1 MRTSCLPATA
11 VDALPEAERNAL
23 LRRADWRF
31 LLPDP
36 QPRRAL
42 CLARGGLARAVSHIS
57 DISDTAEEIAGHA
70 EEAPG
75 WDLAV
80 LSAPSETELR
90 QAWEGLRPGGT
101 LYVERPAARA
111 RRMLR
116 QLAADADRA
125 LAFYWPWP
133 WLSRARLWLPLEV
146 PEARAHLLESL
157 HLLTGTVP
165 PPGAARR
172 AASALLRQAGTL
184 HLRRGPRFPVC
195 AVTIKSGGPLPED
208 GWPLLLCGGPRSTSK
223 VVALYFSPGDSRPR
237 LAVKMSRTP
246 ESAATLAT
254 EARVLADLDGRSGLP
269 PGIPRPVFVRS
280 VPGSLRVGETPVV
293 GSPFHRRI
301 DRRSYRELALRGTAW
316 LADLAGRSAAEPPER
331 WWGRLV
337 EPVLADFARNFGVS
351 DVVDGEGLRR
361 TRQALERIGPLPL
374 VCEHR
379 DFGPWNLVLPAD
391 GGLGVLDWEGAEP
404 RGLPGLD
411 LLYFHAY
418 CSFFLDDALRT
429 GRFRASYRR
438 LLDPGTLQGG
448 VLGEAL
454 ALYAERTGVSAEA
467 LDALRLLVWPL
478 HARSEH
484 RRLMADAEG
493 RPDPALLRRSL
504 FVELWTEELQR

>member
-1 MRTSCLPATA
+1 MRTSSLPATA

-42 CLARGGLARAVSHIS
+42 CLARGSLARAVRQM
-57 DISDTAEEIAGHA
+57 AGETIEDA
-70 EEAPG
+70 GDRAAD

-80 LSAPSETELR
+80 LSAPSATALR
-90 QAWEGLRPGGT
+90 QAWEGLRPGGA
-101 LYVERPAARA
+101 LYVERPGAEA
-111 RRMLR
+111 RRTLR
-116 QLAADADRA
+116 RLAAGFDRN

-133 WLSRARLWLPLEV
+133 WFSRARLWLPLGDR
-146 PEARAHLLESL
+146 EARSHLLAYR
-157 HLLTGTVP
+157 HLLAGTVP

-172 AASALLRQAGTL
+172 TASALLREAGTL
-184 HLRRGPRFPVC
+184 HLRLGLRLPLC
-195 AVTIKSGGPLPED
+195 AVVIQPDGPAPEG

-223 VVALYFSPGDSRPR
+223 VVALFFTPGDSRPR
-237 LAVKMSRTP
+237 LAVKMSRTL
-246 ESAATLAT
+246 ESAASLAV
-254 EARVLADLDGRSGLP
+254 EARVLTALDGRSDLP
-269 PGIPRPVFVRS
+269 PGIPRPVFVREA
-280 VPGSLRVGETPVV
+280 PGTIQIGETPVV
-293 GSPFHRRI
+293 GHPLHRLI
-301 DRRSYRELALRGTAW
+301 DRRSYRELALRGTEW
-316 LADLAGRSAAEPPER
+316 LADLAGRSEAEPPER
-331 WWGRLV
+331 WWERLV
-337 EPVLADFARNFGVS
+337 EPVLADFAHGFG
-351 DVVDGEGLRR
+351 DTVDGEGLRR

-411 LLYFHAY
+411 LLYFHAW
-418 CSFFLDDALRT
+418 CSFFLDGALRT
-429 GRFRASYRR
+429 GRFRESYRT
-438 LLDPGTLQGG
+438 LLDPGTLQGS
-448 VLGEAL
+448 VLREAL
-454 ALYAERTGVSAEA
+454 ALYAGRTGVSTEA

-484 RRLMADAEG
+484 RRLTADAAG

-504 FVELWTEELQR
+504 FVGLWTEELGR

>member
-11 VDALPEAERNAL
+11 VEALPEAERNAL

-42 CLARGGLARAVSHIS
+42 CLARGGLARAVSHL
-57 DISDTAEEIAGHA
+57 AEEITGNAA
-70 EEAPG
+70 DAPG

-90 QAWEGLRPGGT
+90 QAWEGLRPGGA
-101 LYVERPAARA
+101 LYVERPAAIA
-111 RRMLR
+111 RQRLQQRLR
-116 QLAADADRA
+116 RLAADADREP
-125 LAFYWPWP
+125 AFYWPWP
-133 WLSRARLWLPLEV
+133 WPTRARLWLPLGV
-146 PEARAHLLESL
+146 PEARAHLLENL

-165 PPGAARR
+165 PPGAVRR

-184 HLRRGPRFPVC
+184 LLRRGPRFPLC
-195 AVTIKSGGPLPED
+195 AVAVKAGGPLPED

-223 VVALYFSPGDSRPR
+223 VVALYFTPGDCRPR
-237 LAVKMSRTP
+237 LAVKMPRTP

-280 VPGSLRVGETPVV
+280 VPGALRIGETPVV
-293 GSPFHRRI
+293 GRPFHRQI

-316 LADLAGRSAAEPPER
+316 LADLAGCSAAEPPER

-337 EPVLADFARNFGVS
+337 EPVLADFAHGFGS
-351 DVVDGEGLRR
+351 VVDGESLRR

-379 DFGPWNLVLPAD
+379 DFGPWNLVLPAE

-411 LLYFHAY
+411 LLYFHAW
-418 CSFFLDDALRT
+418 CSFFLDGALRT
-429 GRFRASYRR
+429 RRFRASYRR
-438 LLDPGTLQGG
+438 LLDAGTLQGG

-454 ALYAERTGVSAEA
+454 ALYAERTGVSAET
-467 LDALRLLVWPL
+467 LNALRLLVWPL

-484 RRLMADAEG
+484 RRLVADAGG
-493 RPDPALLRRSL
+493 RPDAEHLRRSL